1 MPPSPSGLV
10 IGCENSDQFS
20 KGQQLK
26 DHFIKKLRECACVKN
41 KMQTWVSEL
50 TDDQLY
56 ELFLRLRNEESA
68 KSIASRVQKVWGIRP
83 TSTIHSLSQG
93 ILKFKRR
100 ISHLLLAS
108 PPSAEDDDYFPADAY
123 DGLGTLEELEK
134 IAQLQRE
141 RIKRMMLEEK
151 EMGVKHANL
160 SRDLQ
165 SLANLSKLIMK
176 QKEFEIA
183 HQLDDPVRMKRLRVA
198 GKRMNTKFMKMM
210 RDVIPTERDKEKV
223 IRATE
228 RFIELIDERSIKLG
242 DLKRGL
248 GNK

>member
-1 MPPSPSGLV
+1 
-10 IGCENSDQFS
+10 
-20 KGQQLK
+20 
-26 DHFIKKLRECACVKN
+26 LR
-41 KMQTWVSEL
+41 
-50 TDDQLY
+50 DDL
-56 ELFLRLRNEESA
+56 L
-68 KSIASRVQKVWGIRP
+68 G
-83 TSTIHSLSQG
+83 QG

-108 PPSAEDDDYFPADAY
+108 PPSTDDGYFPADAY

-151 EMGVKHANL
+151 EMGVKHSNL

-165 SLANLSKLIMK
+165 SLAILSKLIMK

-183 HQLDDPVRMKRLRVA
+183 HQLDDPVRMQRLRVA

-228 RFIELIDERSIKLG
+228 RFIELIDERSVKLG
-242 DLKRGL
+242 DLKHGL

>member
-1 MPPSPSGLV
+1 MPPSPAGLV

-26 DHFIKKLRECACVKN
+26 DHFINKLRECACVKN

-68 KSIASRVQKVWGIRP
+68 KSIASRIQKVWGIRP

-100 ISHLLLAS
+100 ISHLLRAS
-108 PPSAEDDDYFPADAY
+108 PPTAEDDGFFPADAY

-134 IAQLQRE
+134 IAELQRE

-151 EMGVKHANL
+151 EMGVKHSNL

-165 SLANLSKLIMK
+165 SHAILSKLIMK
-176 QKEFEIA
+176 QKESEIA
-183 HQLDDPVRMKRLRVA
+183 HQLDDPVRMKRLQVA

-228 RFIELIDERSIKLG
+228 RFIELIDERSLKLE
-242 DLKRGL
+242 DYKRGI

>member
-1 MPPSPSGLV
+1 M
-10 IGCENSDQFS
+10 
-20 KGQQLK
+20 K
-26 DHFIKKLRECACVKN
+26 DHFIKKLRDCSFVKN

-68 KSIASRVQKVWGIRP
+68 KSIAARVQKVWGIRP
-83 TSTIHSLSQG
+83 RSTIHSLSQG

-100 ISHLLLAS
+100 ISHLLLTS
-108 PPSAEDDDYFPADAY
+108 PPSASEDDTFFNVNGFE
-123 DGLGTLEELEK
+123 GLGTLEELEK

-141 RIKRMMLEEK
+141 RIARMMVEER
-151 EMGVKHANL
+151 EMNVKHSNL

-165 SLANLSKLIMK
+165 SLATLSKTIMK

-183 HQLDDPVRMKRLRVA
+183 HQLDDPVRMKRTRIA
-198 GKRMNTKFMKMM
+198 GKQMNKKFMKMM
-210 RDVIPTERDKEKV
+210 REVIPTEKDKEKV

-228 RFIELIDERSIKLG
+228 RFIELIDERSIKLE
-242 DLKRGL
+242 DYKRGI